1 MLFFLLLRVLT
12 LSHTKTVALDTS
24 VNGNLN
30 EPTTRENTAHHP
42 PRNLSIDLVKAIT
55 LASIGKFFF
64 LPIIIWKENST
75 AVGVAI
81 HLGLVFAYFLLS
93 LIQVHSVVSVS
104 TRFVSSLIVI
114 LAFVVKTYLLEVF
127 HISSMLK
134 SFLV

>member
-1 MLFFLLLRVLT
+1 VLFFLLLRLLT
-12 LSHTKTVALDTS
+12 LSHTKTAALDASHTS
-24 VNGNLN
+24 NLD
-30 EPTTRENTAHHP
+30 EPTTHENTATHP
-42 PRNLSIDLVKAIT
+42 PRNLSVDLIKAIT

-75 AVGVAI
+75 GFGVAI
-81 HLGLVFAYFLLS
+81 HLGLVFTYFLLS

-114 LAFVVKTYLLEVF
+114 LAFVVKTYLLEIL

-134 SFLV
+134 SFLL